1 MKIKT
6 NNTHMKNTT
15 IFLIITLVMI
25 SFSAYSQTNGPS
37 FGLRAGVNLQ
47 TFNGKDSE
55 GDPLEMDMVPR
66 FHVGAVVNIPF
77 APDFYFQ
84 PGLLFTTK
92 GAKSDNLLGLDMSVE
107 YNISYIELPLN
118 IVFKP
123 ALGNG
128 HFVLGFG
135 PYLAYGIAGK
145 AKFKIGNVSTDDKI
159 VFTNDSNAS
168 DWKYFKALDYGG
180 NLFFGY
186 EMNNG
191 ISLQINTQLGLA
203 KINADKPDNNSEFR
217 NTGFGISLGYNF

>member
-1 MKIKT
+1 MKK
-6 NNTHMKNTT
+6 NN
-15 IFLIITLVMI
+15 IFLIIALVMI
-25 SFSAYSQTNGPS
+25 SISAYSQTNGPT

-47 TFNGKDSE
+47 TINGKDIG
-55 GDPLEMDMVPR
+55 GDKLEMDIVPR

-84 PGLLFTTK
+84 PGLLFSTK
-92 GAKSDNLLGLDMSVE
+92 GAKSNNSFLGLVDFSVE

-135 PYLAYGIAGK
+135 PYLAYGVAGK
-145 AKFKIGNVSTDDKI
+145 AKFEINNVSTEEKI
-159 VFTNDSNAS
+159 VFTDEHTSLIAT

-191 ISLQINTQLGLA
+191 ISLQLNTQLGLA
-203 KINADKPDNNSEFR
+203 KINAENKSLTDNDSEFR
-217 NTGFGISLGYNF
+217 NTGFGLSLGYNF